1 MGCSTA
7 LIVNNIA
14 KQYLLTWE
22 NGTINF
28 VNRELNQK
36 LMEAESELDDV
47 RNQKS
52 AGEMD
57 TDSEL
62 GRKYTDHL

>member
-1 MGCSTA
+1 
-7 LIVNNIA
+7 
-14 KQYLLTWE
+14 
-22 NGTINF
+22 
-28 VNRELNQK
+28 
-36 LMEAESELDDV
+36 MEAESELDDV

-62 GRKYTDHL
+62 GRKYTDHLWVQST